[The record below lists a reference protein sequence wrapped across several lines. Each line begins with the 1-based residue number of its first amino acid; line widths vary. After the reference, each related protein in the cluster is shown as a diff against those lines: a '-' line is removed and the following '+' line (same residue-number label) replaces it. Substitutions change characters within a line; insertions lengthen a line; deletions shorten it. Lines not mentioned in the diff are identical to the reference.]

1 MKRIVS
7 WSVVLLVAIALG
19 AACAKHTKAGAAAGL
34 PRGAGTAPM
43 YGGGDAYGG
52 MGYAYGNGKGW

>member
-1 MKRIVS
+1 MWRRS
-7 WSVVLLVAIALG
+7 RVVIWTLFVVGTLG
-19 AACAKHTKAGAAAGL
+19 LACGARQGAVTPAHAG
-34 PRGAGTAPM
+34 GASM

>member
-1 MKRIVS
+1 
-7 WSVVLLVAIALG
+7 LLLALAVAVG
-19 AACAKHTKAGAAAGL
+19 AACGAHRSSTGAKEPTM
-34 PRGAGTAPM
+34 RAPM